1 MMKNDSN
8 RVIERL
14 NDGRS
19 IKDWLV
25 VLKWNDKKSEW
36 MASIAS
42 KCSNFL
48 VCIKTNF
55 TYKGQRKT
63 FLNLYI
69 VKTGFRGYFGSI
81 CLKKKVFHAIHK
93 YTSIQ
98 KHCFF
103 FLRTIYF
110 QTHMVFLEI
119 VGVKWKDQD
128 PLCWIFFFEEI
139 KLRSWSSSVETVK
152 FCMETSDG
160 ILVWDNR
167 YYNSNQLI
175 IGVEI

>member
-1 MMKNDSN
+1 MHFDQKTLYIHFTFYKINSSLYRTDAVFIHNTLNFMMKNDSN

-103 FLRTIYF
+103 FLLRTIYF
-110 QTHMVFLEI
+110 QTHVVFLEI
-119 VGVKWKDQD
+119 VGVKRKDQD
-128 PLCWIFFFEEI
+128 PFCWIFFF
-139 KLRSWSSSVETVK
+139 LRK
-152 FCMETSDG
+152 
-160 ILVWDNR
+160 
-167 YYNSNQLI
+167 
-175 IGVEI
+175 